1 MHIGFIGTG
10 SMGTMLLEAFIESGA
25 VAPDQII
32 ASNRSSHKL
41 DVLIQKHSGL
51 HTGTNIHVAQKADV
65 VFLCVKPLEYRAVLD
80 EIQATLTPEKL
91 ILSITSSIGVKRLES
106 YIPSKI
112 ARIIPSITNTAHS
125 GASLVTFGSRLTPA
139 DRTSLLKLIATIST
153 PIEIEEDHT
162 RISSDIT
169 SCGPAFF
176 SFLMQRYIDC
186 AVEETGISE
195 EQATEMMTAMV
206 IGMGRLLE
214 DGRYSLPSLQAKV
227 CVPGGVTGI
236 GLNVLDKET
245 KDTFNHLVQATQRK
259 FHTDL
264 LEVQALFTDKKNP
277 LH

>member
-10 SMGTMLLEAFIESGA
+10 SMGGMLLEAFIESGA
-25 VAPDQII
+25 IAPNQII
-32 ASNRSSHKL
+32 ASNRSPQKL
-41 DVLIQKHSGL
+41 TVLMQKHSGL
-51 HTGTNIHVAQKADV
+51 HTGTNIHVAQKADII
-65 VFLCVKPLEYRAVLD
+65 FLCVKPLEYRTVLD
-80 EIQATLTPEKL
+80 EIGAYLTPQKL
-91 ILSITSSIGVKRLES
+91 VLSITSSIGVKRLEA
-106 YIPSKI
+106 YIPAKI

-125 GASLVTFGSRLTPA
+125 GASLITFGSRLTPA
-139 DRTSLLKLIATIST
+139 DRMTLLKLITAIST
-153 PIEIEEDHT
+153 PIEIEEEHT

-186 AVEETGISE
+186 AVDETGISE
-195 EQATEMMTAMV
+195 EQATEMMTAMI

-245 KDTFNHLVQATQRK
+245 KNTFNHLVQATQRK
-259 FHTDL
+259 FHADL
-264 LEVQALFTDKKNP
+264 HDVQELFTDKKNP